1 MGHSMF
7 RTGLLGKA
15 LLVLTLVGTTLL
27 SVVPPANA
35 AETWEYLGTD
45 QGVKVWRKE
54 VAGSGVF
61 AFRGEITANVHIG
74 KLVSV
79 FIDRNQRKYW
89 VDRFDDTKTLDMP
102 TPLSEVYWI
111 KFKLP
116 FPVSDRDYILRA
128 DAMGDV
134 ANKIFTAKIKS
145 VVDPRKPKDDCCV
158 RAEVY
163 GTYYKFT
170 ALPGTPER
178 TKLEVEVHTD
188 PKGMLPDWLINLIQK
203 KWPSKTLSG
212 LLARVQKVNP
222 PPFAE
227 LANWHT
233 Q

>member
-79 FIDRNQRKYW
+79 FIDRNQWGVGPAVYENK
-89 VDRFDDTKTLDMP
+89 DLNISLP
-102 TPLSEVYWI
+102 ILPEVKV
-111 KFKLP
+111 KFE
-116 FPVSDRDYILRA
+116 
-128 DAMGDV
+128 MV
-134 ANKIFTAKIKS
+134 ANKK
-145 VVDPRKPKDDCCV
+145 
-158 RAEVY
+158 
-163 GTYYKFT
+163 
-170 ALPGTPER
+170 
-178 TKLEVEVHTD
+178 
-188 PKGMLPDWLINLIQK
+188 
-203 KWPSKTLSG
+203 
-212 LLARVQKVNP
+212 
-222 PPFAE
+222 
-227 LANWHT
+227 
-233 Q
+233 